1 MEKEL
6 TLIKFRNDIQ
16 GLRGLAVI
24 LVIINHFNKLILPSG
39 YLGVDIFFVISG
51 YVITGSII
59 KNNLN
64 SSVSKLRDFFGKRI
78 ARILPSLLIYLII
91 IGLLIAI
98 LNPYPERSLKTG
110 FFAIFG
116 ISNLFLFRTSTAY
129 FGDSALINPFTQTW
143 SLGIEEQY
151 YLVYPFLIFI
161 FCKNNKNS
169 IDIKKLQNIL
179 LFFISISLFSFIF
192 FYQQNFDAVYYLTV
206 FRVWELSVG
215 CFVFLKREYLS
226 KFISF
231 NRNLLVIFIIL
242 ICFLPIE
249 YGLYATILV
258 CFLSAILVCPNHS
271 QNEKFNI
278 LNNKFLI
285 FIGTI
290 SYSLYLWHWGV
301 ISISKWILP
310 FNLISIIFE
319 LILIFSISFINYKYI
334 ESRFRNFILSL
345 KNIKKFLLS
354 ISLLSITAFTLTV
367 IGQIKDKIFISNFT
381 GEFKKKSFEN
391 VSQELTCEMASNNPT
406 RNWEKCV
413 TKTSEN
419 SIFIFGD
426 SHSTNLLP
434 SIKKSIEQLKPNL
447 EVLYFSNSQK
457 YKIPFF
463 ENNNPIYDKFLSSLS
478 FGDII
483 IYSHTMV
490 RSEDENN
497 RFSKELNK
505 IVKTVPDYIPI
516 LLIDD
521 LVSPCSELDYRRRFT
536 FGTSE
541 CRLSKI
547 EAIEKRSKYTKRLK
561 EYALKENIHY
571 FDPLNAVCE
580 SDGFCYATKNSKL
593 LYSDFSPHI
602 SIDSK
607 FVLTQFF
614 NNIFSKNNFLD
625 K

>member
-1 MEKEL
+1 M
-6 TLIKFRNDIQ
+6 
-16 GLRGLAVI
+16 
-24 LVIINHFNKLILPSG
+24 
-39 YLGVDIFFVISG
+39 
-51 YVITGSII
+51 
-59 KNNLN
+59 
-64 SSVSKLRDFFGKRI
+64 
-78 ARILPSLLIYLII
+78 
-91 IGLLIAI
+91 
-98 LNPYPERSLKTG
+98 
-110 FFAIFG
+110 
-116 ISNLFLFRTSTAY
+116 
-129 FGDSALINPFTQTW
+129 
-143 SLGIEEQY
+143 
-151 YLVYPFLIFI
+151 
-161 FCKNNKNS
+161 
-169 IDIKKLQNIL
+169 
-179 LFFISISLFSFIF
+179 
-192 FYQQNFDAVYYLTV
+192 
-206 FRVWELSVG
+206 
-215 CFVFLKREYLS
+215 
-226 KFISF
+226 
-231 NRNLLVIFIIL
+231 
-242 ICFLPIE
+242 
-249 YGLYATILV
+249 
-258 CFLSAILVCPNHS
+258 
-271 QNEKFNI
+271 
-278 LNNKFLI
+278 
-285 FIGTI
+285 
-290 SYSLYLWHWGV
+290 YLWHWGV
-301 ISISKWILP
+301 ISISKWILT
-310 FNLISIIFE
+310 FFLISIIFE

-381 GEFKKKSFEN
+381 GEFKKKSFVN
-391 VSQELTCEMASNNPT
+391 VSQELKCEMASNNPT
-406 RNWEKCV
+406 RNWEECV

-434 SIKKSIEQLKPNL
+434 SIKKSLEQLKPNL

-463 ENNNPIYDKFLSSLS
+463 EYDNPIYDKFLSSLS